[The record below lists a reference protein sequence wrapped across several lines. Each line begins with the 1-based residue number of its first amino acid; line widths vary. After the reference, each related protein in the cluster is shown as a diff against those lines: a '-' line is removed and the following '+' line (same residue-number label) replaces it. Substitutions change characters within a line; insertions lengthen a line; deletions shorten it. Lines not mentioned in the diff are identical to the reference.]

1 MARPKRKRMVCWEP
15 DYIHFQPDGISP
27 SEQIIL
33 SVDEYEVIR
42 LVDFEKKTHEE
53 TARQMQISRTTV
65 TEIYESARF
74 KLADCIVNGKQ
85 LRIAGGPYHFM
96 TDFKEP
102 AKKMAAAG
110 EARAEHSSKHRQYC
124 LRKGDKQ

>member
-85 LRIAGGPYHFM
+85 LRIAGRISCV
-96 TDFKEP
+96 
-102 AKKMAAAG
+102 KKMAAAG
-110 EARAEHSSKHRQYC
+110 EARAEHGSKHR
-124 LRKGDKQ
+124 

>member
-74 KLADCIVNGKQ
+74 KLADCISKKDGSHD
-85 LRIAGGPYHFM
+85 LRHVCHLSFIHSFQSVYKFR
-96 TDFKEP
+96 FP
-102 AKKMAAAG
+102 A
-110 EARAEHSSKHRQYC
+110 
-124 LRKGDKQ
+124 

>member
-74 KLADCIVNGKQ
+74 KLAGCIVNGKQ
-85 LRIAGGPYHFM
+85 LRIAGGPYQLCQ
-96 TDFKEP
+96 
-102 AKKMAAAG
+102 KMATAG
-110 EARAEHSSKHRQYC
+110 VARAEHGSKHRQYC

>member
-42 LVDFEKKTHEE
+42 LVDFEKKTHGLSWQIVLS
-53 TARQMQISRTTV
+53 TASNCALRAGRISCV
-65 TEIYESARF
+65 
-74 KLADCIVNGKQ
+74 
-85 LRIAGGPYHFM
+85 
-96 TDFKEP
+96 
-102 AKKMAAAG
+102 KKMAAAG
-110 EARAEHSSKHRQYC
+110 EARAEHGSKHRQSC

>member
-1 MARPKRKRMVCWEP
+1 MVCWEP

-74 KLADCIVNGKQ
+74 KLADCIVNGK
-85 LRIAGGPYHFM
+85 
-96 TDFKEP
+96 
-102 AKKMAAAG
+102 AAAR
-110 EARAEHSSKHRQYC
+110 EARAEHGSKHRQYC

>member
-65 TEIYESARF
+65 TEIYESARQ
-74 KLADCIVNGKQ
+74 A
-85 LRIAGGPYHFM
+85 IAHCGR
-96 TDFKEP
+96 
-102 AKKMAAAG
+102 AVSAVSKKWLLPERLVQSTAANTGSTAS
-110 EARAEHSSKHRQYC
+110 ERETNNENRSNV
-124 LRKGDKQ
+124 